1 MENAL
6 NASEGEQQDTLTPDP
21 AETVTDRS
29 ASVTETTA
37 ADEAAEQAE
46 AERIAAEEAVAK
58 AESDAAVAAEAE
70 GADKEPPKPKLDWK
84 ERRRIEEMNKRRA
97 AEARAAEL
105 EAELAALK
113 SGQQR
118 EDVTQPPSLTPDQI
132 RAQARAEIEAESR
145 AASFRAATGRVLQAG
160 LSNISDFDAARQEMV
175 QNFGDALNARTDFFE
190 ALTGLEPDDVAPEQ
204 IEAHRAQVF
213 YALARDPEQ
222 TERLLSMP
230 PLKMAMEVT
239 KLSNKL
245 AKPAAPAPK
254 PISKAPAPVS
264 PITGAPQTTGRLDD
278 ESMPMDEWAKRY
290 LKEMVGKGR

>member
-6 NASEGEQQDTLTPDP
+6 NADEGEQHDTLMPDP

-37 ADEAAEQAE
+37 AEEATEQAE
-46 AERIAAEEAVAK
+46 AERVAAEEAVAK
-58 AESDAAVAAEAE
+58 AESDAAAEAE
-70 GADKEPPKPKLDWK
+70 GADKEAAKPKLDWK

-118 EDVTQPPSLTPDQI
+118 EDATQPPGLTPEQI

-145 AASFRAATGRVLQAG
+145 AASFRDATGRVLQAG

-175 QNFGDALNARTDFFE
+175 QNFGDVLNARTDFFE
-190 ALTGLEPDDVAPEQ
+190 ALTGLEPDDIALDQ

-290 LKEMVGKGR
+290 LKEMAGKGR